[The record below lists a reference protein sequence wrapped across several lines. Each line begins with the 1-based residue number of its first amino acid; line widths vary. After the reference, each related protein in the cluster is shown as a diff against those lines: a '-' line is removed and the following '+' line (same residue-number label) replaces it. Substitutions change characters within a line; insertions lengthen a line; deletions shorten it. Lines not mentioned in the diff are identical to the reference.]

1 MRNKKS
7 SMRVKR
13 NATVSEEMERLAMNV
28 QRGTGCTHLQGK
40 GNLSKIIG
48 SDRACFTLKDEGDAH
63 LFIITPSVTGVSI
76 NGHDDISWQSHT
88 SGEIGKVMAH
98 YIGKHYLHPTLVK
111 KPVGDTGAFINV
123 VEFNLNDFEKPK
135 EEPKQEGIELKP
147 VEPNKYSLY
156 DVGQALMH
164 LLQVQDEMKAKVDEL
179 YTSWAGDKDD
189 N

>member
-7 SMRVKR
+7 SLRVKR
-13 NATVSEEMERLAMNV
+13 NATVSEEMKRLAMNV

-88 SGEIGKVMAH
+88 SGEIGKVMAR

-135 EEPKQEGIELKP
+135 EETKQEEVKPTNMNVRETLTFADAVSKVLKQQ
-147 VEPNKYSLY
+147 EEILERIKRLEE
-156 DVGQALMH
+156 AF
-164 LLQVQDEMKAKVDEL
+164 K
-179 YTSWAGDKDD
+179 
-189 N
+189 

>member
-1 MRNKKS
+1 MRNKNG

-13 NATVSEEMERLAMNV
+13 NATVSEEMKRLVMNV
-28 QRGTGCTHLQGK
+28 QRGTSCTHLQGK

-76 NGHDDISWQSHT
+76 NGQDDISWQSHA

-98 YIGKHYLHPTLVK
+98 YIGKHYLHPTLVQ

-135 EEPKQEGIELKP
+135 EEPKQEEVKP
-147 VEPNKYSLY
+147 TNMNVRETLTFADAVSKMLH
-156 DVGQALMH
+156 Q
-164 LLQVQDEMKAKVDEL
+164 QEEMLERIKRLEEAFK
-179 YTSWAGDKDD
+179 
-189 N
+189 